1 MLNKFHF
8 QSQYQLS
15 QSSIK
20 SLDINF
26 LFQFQSIVAIL
37 MLAVAAQALPI
48 ELGHYAAPALVH
60 AAPALL
66 HAPIHKAIVA
76 EPVVSSPWIELFN
89 TGFLLRY

>member
-1 MLNKFHF
+1 
-8 QSQYQLS
+8 
-15 QSSIK
+15 
-20 SLDINF
+20 
-26 LFQFQSIVAIL
+26 

-76 EPVVSSPWIELFN
+76 EPVVSSP
-89 TGFLLRY
+89 